1 MIDWVEIYG
10 TVGGYPVKV
19 NTYWEGRE
27 VDRTGRLVEEPTEV
41 SSYNRLTGKLTLANP
56 VKLAWITRL
65 SNGLWQLTI
74 SNKFKFI
81 EWPQNN
87 FREKDVDKL
96 KIIMET
102 IYKEMINKL
111 K

>member
-1 MIDWVEIYG
+1 MIDWVEVNG

-19 NTYWEGRE
+19 KTYWEGR
-27 VDRTGRLVEEPTEV
+27 VEGSTEV
-41 SSYNRLTGKLTLANP
+41 SSYNPLTGKLSLAKP
-56 VKLAWITRL
+56 IKIAWITRL
-65 SNGLWQLTI
+65 SNELWQLTI

-96 KIIMET
+96 KNIMET
-102 IYKEMINKL
+102 IYKEVINKL

>member
-1 MIDWVEIYG
+1 MIDWVELNG
-10 TVGGYPVKV
+10 THGGYPVKV
-19 NTYWEGRE
+19 ITYWEGRAK
-27 VDRTGRLVEEPTEV
+27 DT
-41 SSYNRLTGKLTLANP
+41 SIKI
-56 VKLAWITRL
+56 AWITRL
-65 SNGLWQLTI
+65 SNELWHLTI
-74 SNKFKFI
+74 SNKIKFM
-81 EWPQNN
+81 PDNN

>member
-1 MIDWVEIYG
+1 MIDWVEVNG

-19 NTYWEGRE
+19 KTYWEGR
-27 VDRTGRLVEEPTEV
+27 VEGSTEV
-41 SSYNRLTGKLTLANP
+41 SSYNRLTGKLSLAKP
-56 VKLAWITRL
+56 IKIAWITRL
-65 SNGLWQLTI
+65 SNELWQLTI
-74 SNKFKFI
+74 SNKIKFM
-81 EWPQNN
+81 PDNN

>member
-19 NTYWEGRE
+19 NTYWEGR
-27 VDRTGRLVEEPTEV
+27 VEEPTEV

-56 VKLAWITRL
+56 VKIAWITRL